1 MKKRVLSILMM
12 LCLALTLLPVS
23 VWAADSVAEVSTKE
37 ELNAALSNASVTEIH
52 IIADMTYNDP
62 LNAIKPVQVNEGV
75 TLTISAYDT
84 TVSGTI
90 VNNGTVKVTSKWVC
104 LWKAQTA
111 GTGKLIGGKDSWGDP
126 STYVDYG
133 CVPEAM
139 LDGCRINIVKDIS
152 QPVTAT
158 LPDSMQTGDT
168 INVTFNNLI
177 ESVDPAKVFNFVWKD
192 GSSNTIYDGQA
203 TPTLTKPGELKL
215 SLIPKKPYVMCT
227 SNGTMGSLDAQGTV
241 TQKMLDTVYVDQS
254 NGNDSNLGDTAEQPV
269 KSIDKAL
276 DKITDD
282 GQIVLLSNYSGR
294 IVFRKSVTVKC
305 EDGNAFTLTSSS
317 PNYVSDG
324 VTVTLEKL
332 NFSDSTFCRDTQ
344 GTGSLIF
351 TNCTGSL
358 SIGSGDISN
367 ITMENSQLSG
377 NISASESLSMKSST
391 FSGQFNTKNFA
402 AEGDCTISCKKNAP
416 SLISGTVT
424 AGTPVKLVPFENAKA
439 GDKLLE
445 VPDSAAANSFALSDT
460 SGVYGVV
467 FSAQYN
473 GNYLCLA
480 QRITSENGKIAVAN
494 EPKNK
499 DTVYVPANV
508 RLDGFVAG
516 VRLDTAMWSGNTNGI
531 WNAEETPELIVTLKA
546 DDFCFF
552 DSSFSADAVQVYS
565 WADMSSQPSFED
577 TAKNNKV
584 TCMVKQNQGAS
595 PDGKTYTFTIQ
606 YPKIERLEQVLEM
619 ETIDRMASCKEVLQP
634 RHVGNPQGT
643 LSYESSDPQIASV
656 DSATGVITVNKP
668 GTVTITIHA
677 AQTDIYA
684 AAETSYQLVISHKY
698 SDTYKA
704 DDETH
709 WKECACGEKTDVN
722 NHADGNKDHKCDVCG
737 KILSKCADT
746 NKDHKCDLCGKTLS
760 EHTGGTATCKDKAK
774 CAVCGESYGELDANN
789 HTDLKHIEAKAA
801 TKTSEG
807 NIEYWYCEGCGKY
820 YKDAKA
826 TQEITK
832 EQTVTAKLPSDN
844 NTSAG
849 GSTGNNN
856 KPSNNA
862 TTSPQTGG
870 STGNNNKPSSNATAL
885 PQTGDTSNPALL
897 VVLMLV
903 SGSAAIGTAVV
914 ASKKK
919 HNR

>member
-111 GTGKLIGGKDSWGDP
+111 GTGKLIGGTDSWGDP

-133 CVPEAM
+133 CVPETM

-152 QPVTAT
+152 QAVTAA
-158 LPDSMQTGDT
+158 LPDTMQTGDT
-168 INVTFNNLI
+168 INVTFSNLI

-192 GSSNTIYDGQA
+192 GSSFTIYDGQA
-203 TPTLTKPGELKL
+203 TPTLTKPGALKL
-215 SLIPKKPYVMCT
+215 SLTPKKPYVMCT

-241 TQKMLDTVYVDQS
+241 TQKMLDTIYVDQS
-254 NGNDSNLGDTAEQPV
+254 NGNDSNLGDTAAQPV
-269 KSIDKAL
+269 KSIEKAL

-282 GQIVLLSNYSGR
+282 GQIVLLSDYRGR
-294 IVFRKSVTVKC
+294 IVFNKSVTVKC
-305 EDGNAFTLTSSS
+305 EDGNAFALTSSS

-565 WADMSSQPSFED
+565 WADMSSQP
-577 TAKNNKV
+577 
-584 TCMVKQNQGAS
+584 M
-595 PDGKTYTFTIQ
+595 
-606 YPKIERLEQVLEM
+606 M
-619 ETIDRMASCKEVLQP
+619 
-634 RHVGNPQGT
+634 
-643 LSYESSDPQIASV
+643 
-656 DSATGVITVNKP
+656 
-668 GTVTITIHA
+668 
-677 AQTDIYA
+677 
-684 AAETSYQLVISHKY
+684 
-698 SDTYKA
+698 
-704 DDETH
+704 
-709 WKECACGEKTDVN
+709 
-722 NHADGNKDHKCDVCG
+722 
-737 KILSKCADT
+737 
-746 NKDHKCDLCGKTLS
+746 
-760 EHTGGTATCKDKAK
+760 
-774 CAVCGESYGELDANN
+774 
-789 HTDLKHIEAKAA
+789 
-801 TKTSEG
+801 
-807 NIEYWYCEGCGKY
+807 
-820 YKDAKA
+820 
-826 TQEITK
+826 
-832 EQTVTAKLPSDN
+832 
-844 NTSAG
+844 
-849 GSTGNNN
+849 
-856 KPSNNA
+856 
-862 TTSPQTGG
+862 
-870 STGNNNKPSSNATAL
+870 
-885 PQTGDTSNPALL
+885 LL
-897 VVLMLV
+897 
-903 SGSAAIGTAVV
+903 
-914 ASKKK
+914 
-919 HNR
+919 

>member
-23 VWAADSVAEVSTKE
+23 VWAADSVAEVSTQE
-37 ELNAALSNASVTEIH
+37 DLNAALSNASVTEIH
-52 IIADMTYNDP
+52 IIADMTYSDP
-62 LNAIKPVQVNEGV
+62 LNATKPVQVNEGV

-133 CVPEAM
+133 CVPETM
-139 LDGCRINIVKDIS
+139 LDGCRINVVKDIS
-152 QPVTAT
+152 KPVTAT
-158 LPDSMQTGDT
+158 LPDTMQTGDT
-168 INVTFNNLI
+168 INVTFSNLI

-192 GSSNTIYDGQA
+192 GSSFTIYDGQA
-203 TPTLTKPGELKL
+203 TPTLTKPGALKL
-215 SLIPKKPYVMCT
+215 SLTPKKPYVMCT

-241 TQKMLDTVYVDQS
+241 TQKMLDTIYVDQS
-254 NGNDSNLGDTAEQPV
+254 NGNDSNLGDTAAQPV

-282 GQIVLLSNYSGR
+282 GQIVLLSNYNGR

-377 NISASESLSMKSST
+377 NISASESLAMKSST

-424 AGTPVKLVPFENAKA
+424 AGTPVKLLPFENAKA

-445 VPDSAAANSFALSDT
+445 VPDSIAATSFALSDT

-480 QRITSENGKIAVAN
+480 QRITSENGKIAVGY
-494 EPKNK
+494 EPQIKHVPNN
-499 DTVYVPANV
+499 PANV
-508 RLDGFVAG
+508 RLSGFDSEISTFDA
-516 VRLDTAMWSGNTNGI
+516 AWSGNASTSWSADEI
-531 WNAEETPELIVTLKA
+531 PKLTVTLKA
-546 DDFCFF
+546 NDFYFF
-552 DSSFSADAVQVYS
+552 DNSFDVNKLQVYS
-565 WADMSSQPSFED
+565 WTDMTTYPTFD
-577 TAKNNKV
+577 NGAKNDKV
-584 TCMVKQNQGAS
+584 TCKVEDGQGIS
-595 PDGKTYTFTIQ
+595 GDGKTFTFTVE
-606 YPKIERLEQVLEM
+606 YPKIERLKQNLIM
-619 ETIDRMASCKEVLQP
+619 DTADRTASCKEVLQP

-643 LSYESSDPQIASV
+643 LSYESSDPEIASV

-789 HTDLKHIEAKAA
+789 HSNLKHIEAKAA
-801 TKTSEG
+801 TKTAEG
-807 NIEYWYCEGCGKY
+807 NIEYWYCADCGKY

-856 KPSNNA
+856 KPSSNA

-914 ASKKK
+914 ASKRKN
-919 HNR
+919 NR

>member
-111 GTGKLIGGKDSWGDP
+111 GTGKLIGGTDSWGDP

-133 CVPEAM
+133 CVPETM

-152 QPVTAT
+152 QAVTAA
-158 LPDSMQTGDT
+158 LPDTMQTGDT
-168 INVTFNNLI
+168 INVTFSNLI

-192 GSSNTIYDGQA
+192 GSSFTIYDGQA
-203 TPTLTKPGELKL
+203 TPTLTKPGALKL
-215 SLIPKKPYVMCT
+215 SLTPKKPYVMCT

-241 TQKMLDTVYVDQS
+241 TQKMLDTIYVDQS
-254 NGNDSNLGDTAEQPV
+254 NGNDSNLGDTAAQPV
-269 KSIDKAL
+269 KSIEKAL

-282 GQIVLLSNYSGR
+282 GQIVLLSDYRGR
-294 IVFRKSVTVKC
+294 IVFNKSVTVKC
-305 EDGNAFTLTSSS
+305 EDGNAFALTSSS

-546 DDFCFF
+546 DDFC
-552 DSSFSADAVQVYS
+552 
-565 WADMSSQPSFED
+565 
-577 TAKNNKV
+577 
-584 TCMVKQNQGAS
+584 
-595 PDGKTYTFTIQ
+595 
-606 YPKIERLEQVLEM
+606 
-619 ETIDRMASCKEVLQP
+619 
-634 RHVGNPQGT
+634 
-643 LSYESSDPQIASV
+643 
-656 DSATGVITVNKP
+656 
-668 GTVTITIHA
+668 
-677 AQTDIYA
+677 
-684 AAETSYQLVISHKY
+684 
-698 SDTYKA
+698 
-704 DDETH
+704 
-709 WKECACGEKTDVN
+709 
-722 NHADGNKDHKCDVCG
+722 
-737 KILSKCADT
+737 
-746 NKDHKCDLCGKTLS
+746 
-760 EHTGGTATCKDKAK
+760 
-774 CAVCGESYGELDANN
+774 
-789 HTDLKHIEAKAA
+789 
-801 TKTSEG
+801 
-807 NIEYWYCEGCGKY
+807 
-820 YKDAKA
+820 
-826 TQEITK
+826 
-832 EQTVTAKLPSDN
+832 
-844 NTSAG
+844 
-849 GSTGNNN
+849 
-856 KPSNNA
+856 
-862 TTSPQTGG
+862 
-870 STGNNNKPSSNATAL
+870 
-885 PQTGDTSNPALL
+885 LL
-897 VVLMLV
+897 
-903 SGSAAIGTAVV
+903 
-914 ASKKK
+914 
-919 HNR
+919 

>member
-23 VWAADSVAEVSTKE
+23 VWAADSVAEVSTQE
-37 ELNAALSNASVTEIH
+37 DLNAALSNASVTEIH
-52 IIADMTYNDP
+52 IIADMTYSDP
-62 LNAIKPVQVNEGV
+62 LNATKPVQVNEGV

-133 CVPEAM
+133 CVPETM

-152 QPVTAT
+152 KPVTAT
-158 LPDSMQTGDT
+158 LPDTMQTGDT
-168 INVTFNNLI
+168 INVTFSNLI

-192 GSSNTIYDGQA
+192 GSSFTIYDGQA
-203 TPTLTKPGELKL
+203 TPTLTKPGALKL
-215 SLIPKKPYVMCT
+215 SLTPKKPYVMCT

-241 TQKMLDTVYVDQS
+241 TQKMLDTIYVDQS
-254 NGNDSNLGDTAEQPV
+254 NGNDSNLGDTAAQPV

-282 GQIVLLSNYSGR
+282 GQIVLLSNYNGR

-377 NISASESLSMKSST
+377 NISASESLAMKSST

-424 AGTPVKLVPFENAKA
+424 AGTPVKLLPFENAKA

-445 VPDSAAANSFALSDT
+445 VPDSIAATSFALSDT

-480 QRITSENGKIAVAN
+480 QRITSENGKIAVGY
-494 EPKNK
+494 EPQIKHVPNN
-499 DTVYVPANV
+499 PANV
-508 RLDGFVAG
+508 RLSGFDSEISTFDA
-516 VRLDTAMWSGNTNGI
+516 AWSGNASTSWSADEI
-531 WNAEETPELIVTLKA
+531 PKLTVTLKA
-546 DDFCFF
+546 NDFYFF
-552 DSSFSADAVQVYS
+552 DNSFDVNKLQVYS
-565 WADMSSQPSFED
+565 WTDMTTYPTFD
-577 TAKNNKV
+577 NGAKNDKV
-584 TCMVKQNQGAS
+584 TCKVEDGQGIS
-595 PDGKTYTFTIQ
+595 GDGKTFTFTVE
-606 YPKIERLEQVLEM
+606 YPKIERLKQNLIM
-619 ETIDRMASCKEVLQP
+619 DTADRTASCKEVLQP

-643 LSYESSDPQIASV
+643 LSYESSDPEIASV

-789 HTDLKHIEAKAA
+789 HSNLKHIEAKAA
-801 TKTSEG
+801 TKTAEG
-807 NIEYWYCEGCGKY
+807 NIEYWYCADCGKY

-844 NTSAG
+844 NTSA
-849 GSTGNNN
+849 
-856 KPSNNA
+856 
-862 TTSPQTGG
+862 GG